1 MSNPAVQVQALGQSL
16 WLDYINRKELDD
28 GSFARRLETQGV
40 LGVTS
45 NPTIFQQVIGDT
57 STYDEKIKTML
68 DMDANSVYERLAIA
82 DIQAAAD
89 LLRPIYERTNKVD
102 GYVSL
107 EVSPLIAQNTEETIN
122 EAKRLFAAVD
132 RPNLMVKIPAT
143 PAGIPAIEE
152 VIYSGINVNVTLI
165 FSVANYEQV
174 MEAYIRGLERRH
186 LEGKPVSGIASVASF
201 FVSRIDVMVD
211 KILENNIRAAQVTG
225 DTQRIA
231 ANRQLLGQAAIANA
245 KLAYQAYK
253 RIFHGERFAVMRAAG
268 AQVQR
273 PLWAS
278 TGTKNPAYSDV
289 MYVDELIAPET
300 VNTLPPKTLA
310 AFVDHGTAEVTIDR
324 ELPGRMEPHDVFARL
339 SEVGVDMDQ
348 VTSRLQ
354 ADGVES
360 FTESFQKLLDQVE
373 SKLVMLQTGIMSA
386 DRYLVALGIYA
397 DSVDKALAAMDKAY
411 INGRIWGKDGTVWKD
426 HGPTITKI
434 QNRLGWLNVL
444 DTIDIDRLRA
454 LKASMKD
461 SPITH
466 VVLLGMGGS
475 SLAPEVLYKT
485 FGHQAG
491 YPELLVLDSTH
502 PERIRDVEAAVTLS
516 STLFVVASKS
526 GTTVETQ
533 CFYKYFWERTGGSAA
548 QFIAITDPGSELAE
562 DAQARGFRDVF
573 LNPADIG
580 GRYSA
585 LSYFGLVPAALVGL
599 DIDRLWAS
607 AAQMI
612 KACGDRIPA
621 VSHPG
626 LALGAVIGALGK
638 EGRDKISIVGSASI
652 ASFGDWAE
660 QLIAESIGKEGRG
673 VLPVV
678 GATVGKPH
686 DYSSDRLFIYLR
698 VDGDR
703 DTEDLDNGVRALRE
717 AGHPRVTLRLPDAYA
732 LAGEFFRFEFA
743 TAVIGHL
750 YEVNPFDEPNVT
762 EAKEATSALLKHYVQ
777 HGALPEVKPFM
788 KGEHVSLYA
797 DDTTLNPLRELTLH
811 HNFSQLSR
819 TELLAAQ
826 FSASQAGD
834 YFAILAYLN
843 PTPEVDAQLREVQR
857 RLRHVTKRAVT
868 VGYGPRYLH
877 STGQL
882 HKGGPNNG
890 IFIQIT
896 QSLTHDIDIPGA
908 PYSFGTLM
916 QAQAAGDLQTLQQHK
931 CRAFRLHI
939 EGDLRAGIDRLLAAI
954 DFVQQRRA

>member
-1 MSNPAVQVQALGQSL
+1 MTNPAVQVQALGQSL

-28 GSFARRLETQGV
+28 GTFAWRLEAQGV

-57 STYDEKIKTML
+57 NTYDAVIQTML
-68 DMDANSVYERLAIA
+68 DKDANSVYEALAIA

-107 EVSPLIAQNTEETIN
+107 EVSPLIAQNTEETVS
-122 EAKRLFAAVD
+122 EAKRLFAAVN
-132 RPNLMVKIPAT
+132 RPNLMIKVPAT

-152 VIYSGINVNVTLI
+152 LIYSGINVNVTLI

-186 LEGKPVSGIASVASF
+186 LEGKPVTGIASVASF

-245 KLAYQAYK
+245 KLAYRAYK
-253 RIFHGERFAVMRAAG
+253 RVFHGERFAVMRAAG

-310 AFVDHGTAEVTIDR
+310 AFVDHGTAEITIDR
-324 ELPGRMEPHDVFARL
+324 ELEGRMDPLEVFARL

-348 VTSRLQ
+348 VTARLQ
-354 ADGVES
+354 ADGVDS
-360 FTESFQKLLDQVE
+360 FVESFQKLLDQVQ
-373 SKLVMLQTGIMSA
+373 SKLVILQTGIMSA

-397 DSVDKALAAMDKAY
+397 EHVDKALAVMDKAY
-411 INGRIWGKDGTVWKD
+411 VNGRIWGKDGTIWKD

-434 QNRLGWLNVL
+434 QNRLGWLDVMK
-444 DTIDIDRLRA
+444 TIDIERLRA
-454 LKASMKD
+454 LRASMKD
-461 SPITH
+461 SDITH

-485 FGHQAG
+485 FGSQAG
-491 YPELLVLDSTH
+491 WPQLLVLDSTH
-502 PERIRDVEAAVTLS
+502 PERIRDVEAAINLPTS
-516 STLFVVASKS
+516 LFVVASKS
-526 GTTVETQ
+526 GTTIETC
-533 CFYKYFWERTGGSAA
+533 CFYQYFWERTGGSPA
-548 QFIAITDPGSELAE
+548 QFIAITDPDSELAHE
-562 DAQARGFRDVF
+562 AQARGFRDLF
-573 LNPADIG
+573 LNPPDIG

-599 DIDRLWAS
+599 DIDRLWEN

-612 KACGDRIPA
+612 RACGERIPA
-621 VSHPG
+621 ASHPG
-626 LALGAVIGALGK
+626 MALGAVIGALGK
-638 EGRDKISIVGSASI
+638 EGRDKVSIIGSPTV

-686 DYSSDRLFIYLR
+686 DYSTDRLFIYLR
-698 VDGDR
+698 LDD
-703 DTEDLDNGVRALRE
+703 DHDLDELDQGIRALRE
-717 AGHPRVTLRLPDAYA
+717 AGHPCVTLRLPNAYA

-743 TAVIGHL
+743 TAVVGHL

-762 EAKEATSALLKHYVQ
+762 EAKEATAALLKQYVEQ
-777 HGALPEVKPFM
+777 GALPTAQPAAVS
-788 KGEHVSLYA
+788 EHISLYA
-797 DDTTLNPLRELTLH
+797 DETTLAPLRELVLH
-811 HNFSQLSR
+811 HNFSELSG

-826 FSASQAGD
+826 LSASQAGD

-843 PTPEVDAQLREVQR
+843 PTSEVDALLRELQR

-896 QSLTHDIDIPGA
+896 QSLAHDVAIPNA
-908 PYSFGTLM
+908 AYTFGVLM
-916 QAQAAGDLQTLQQHK
+916 QAQAAGDLQALQQHK
-931 CRAFRLHI
+931 RRAFRLHI
-939 EGDLRAGIDRLLAAI
+939 DGDLRAGVDRLLAVI